1 MSLPVKLNDIIEALE
16 AAGGELTH
24 YLDKRTGEIVLL
36 TTEDMEAAEEDE
48 LISEYPD
55 WQRESI
61 LKAREILNSDENFV
75 ALPDQSDI
83 HEYQIMEDFCLT
95 FQDRRFGEDLANQIK
110 GSGAFRR
117 FKNAIHE
124 RGVEKDWYQFRRT
137 EFERIAIEW
146 LEEEGIPYTRE
157 DPTEVSDKEM

>member
-1 MSLPVKLNDIIEALE
+1 MPLTVKLSDVIEALE
-16 AAGGELTH
+16 EAGEEHTH
-24 YLDKRTGEIVLL
+24 YLDKRTGEIVMI
-36 TTEDMEAAEEDE
+36 TNEEMEAAEEDE

-61 LKAREILNSDENFV
+61 LKAREIFNSDESFI

-83 HEYQIMEDFCLT
+83 HEYKIMEDFCLA
-95 FQDRRFGEDLANQIK
+95 FKDRRVGEYLLGQIK

-117 FKNAIHE
+117 FKDAIYSKGLE
-124 RGVEKDWYQFRRT
+124 EAWYQFRRM

-146 LEEEGIPYTRE
+146 LEEEGISYTRE
-157 DPTEVSDKEM
+157 DATDVSHLV